1 MKLKVAALVLVGT
14 VTAVAAGA
22 GIGQVVSALN
32 EPNPVCIEVL
42 RKLANEAEEKMVMPN
57 ADGGLVLMTPGINP
71 SDVRFTSYVGP
82 KTAPKIQEMLVNS
95 GLQNVVVTV
104 GETCET
110 ESGLL
115 YTLVRGSYTMPEEKP
130 DPI

>member
-1 MKLKVAALVLVGT
+1 MKLKIAVMALVG
-14 VTAVAAGA
+14 AIAAGA
-22 GIGQVVSALN
+22 AIGQIVSALN

-42 RKLANEAEEKMVMPN
+42 RKLANELEEKMVMPN
-57 ADGGLVLMTPGINP
+57 ADGGLVLMSPGINP
-71 SDVRFTSYVGP
+71 TDVRFTSYVGP
-82 KTAPKIQEMLVNS
+82 KTAPKIQELLVNS

-115 YTLVRGSYTMPEEKP
+115 YTLVRGSYTIPEEKP